1 MKKKMD
7 KIVWGIL
14 GFAIVAILT
23 VPVAAQNEVYL
34 VPMQSTATYC
44 NTADVE
50 IWVKAA
56 EFQGGQIDLTYDS
69 SCANVT
75 GWERNT
81 TNFLIGGW
89 SHYDGRDWITFS
101 TMDPQP
107 VSLTGNYM
115 IGTLMIHCVSESE
128 EGCETALAFIEPSKL
143 LDDRGDQVPT
153 TRKDGTFR
161 CLALTPAQASA
172 VIPTPSSGGASMTHT
187 TTTTPTPNLTPRQT
201 LTPTPIATTSPLVT
215 SAPTTSPEVERG
227 LPGFEAVFAILGL
240 LGISYLITKRGWKN
254 D

>member
-1 MKKKMD
+1 MD

-14 GFAIVAILT
+14 GFAIVAVFT
-23 VPVAAQNEVYL
+23 VQSAAAENELYL
-34 VPMQSTATYC
+34 VPMQSTATYS

-56 EFQGGQIDLTYDS
+56 EFQGGQINLTYDS

-75 GWERNT
+75 DWERNT

-89 SHYDGRDWITFS
+89 SHYDGREWITFS
-101 TMDPQP
+101 TMDPQS

-115 IGTLMIHCVSESE
+115 IGTLTIHCVSE
-128 EGCETALAFIEPSKL
+128 EGCETPLAFIEPSKL

-153 TRKDGTFR
+153 TRKEGTFR

-172 VIPTPSSGGASMTHT
+172 VTPKPSSGDASVTHT
-187 TTTTPTPNLTPRQT
+187 TTPTPTATPNLTPRQT
-201 LTPTPIATTSPLVT
+201 LTPIATASPLVT
-215 SAPTTSPEVERG
+215 SAPTTSPEGERE

-240 LGISYLITKRGWKN
+240 LGISYLISKRGGKS